1 MIGYLDLPSGLS
13 GDMFLSCLVD
23 GGWPVEQLRGT
34 LAGLR
39 IPGEEYSVEAA
50 PVMRGP
56 FRATCV
62 SVKVVKTSHH
72 RHLGQIRAIIGESSL
87 PEAVKSRA
95 LAVFH
100 RLAAAEAAVHGI
112 EIEKVHFHEV
122 GAVDAIVDIVG
133 VCAGLAVLGI
143 DRLYASPV
151 PLGHGWIDTAHGR
164 MPLPAPA
171 TLQILS
177 AVGAPT
183 RPAPGEGELLTP
195 TGAAM
200 LAELA
205 TFTQPQMTLS
215 RIAVGAGQKS
225 FAWPNIARL
234 WLGEE
239 TAGGPI
245 VQIETNIDDMNPQLC
260 PVVVERLLA
269 AGARDAW
276 ITPVQMKK
284 GRPGV
289 VISALA
295 DAAAEQAV
303 VDVLLR
309 ETTTLGVRVH
319 PVSRHEAERQIV
331 TVRTPYGDVRVKLK
345 KLDGNVVGATP
356 EFEDCRKL
364 AEERGVP
371 VKQVIEIV
379 GSASADALG
388 RATTADVR

>member
-23 GGWPVEQLRGT
+23 GGWPVEQLRAAV
-34 LAGLR
+34 AGLR
-39 IPGEEYSVEAA
+39 IPGETCSIEVA
-50 PVMRGP
+50 PTMRGP

-62 SVKVVKTSHH
+62 SVHVVKTSHH
-72 RHLGQIRAIIGESSL
+72 RHLGQIREIIGESSL
-87 PEAVKSRA
+87 AEAVKSRA

-100 RLAAAEAAVHGI
+100 RLASAEAAVHGI
-112 EIEKVHFHEV
+112 DIEKVHFHEV

-133 VCAGLAVLGI
+133 VCAGLAALGI
-143 DRLYASPV
+143 DRLYASAV

-177 AVGAPT
+177 AAGAPT

-195 TGAAM
+195 TGAAL

-205 TFTQPQMTLS
+205 AFTQPQMTLT

-234 WLGEE
+234 WLGEK

-245 VQIETNIDDMNPQLC
+245 VQIDTNIDDMNPQLC
-260 PVVVERLLA
+260 PVVVERLMA
-269 AGARDAW
+269 VGARDAW

-289 VISALA
+289 VISALV
-295 DAAAEQAV
+295 DAANEQAA

-319 PVSRHEAERQIV
+319 PVSRHEAERQFV
-331 TVRTPYGDVRVKLK
+331 AVSTAWGDVRVKLK
-345 KLDGNVVGATP
+345 KLDGRVVGATP
-356 EFEDCRKL
+356 EFEDCRRL
-364 AEERGVP
+364 AQERGVP
-371 VKQVIEIV
+371 VKFVWE
-379 GSASADALG
+379 AAMKHEDMK
-388 RATTADVR
+388 T